1 MNPLAQRDSQPSSLP
16 GWLLEQAAARP
27 RAVALR
33 HKRLGVWQERSWD
46 ALRVEVGALAGAL
59 SERGF
64 RPGST
69 LTLLSNPRP
78 EAVLLALAAQ
88 WLGGGAAG
96 LDPRGETAAPDLLAG
111 TPGRDF
117 VFAEGLAE
125 VERVRRAG
133 LRPTF
138 LCYVDPRGLAADPA
152 PELLAYPALLA
163 SGGGRVP
170 ALLARPAAVAFVF
183 LRRGSDGAV
192 EEQGIAHADLLRQGL
207 ALVTGEGLTH
217 REEAFAARAFA
228 ASGQA
233 RYLLAPWLAA
243 GFCLNFPE
251 SLETRDID
259 RRELGPTLVAG
270 TVETWLRLANLVQER
285 LPAPG
290 TWLRR
295 CIDRGLDPHADGLS
309 RLLGHWLVRRP
320 LRDVLGFTRTRV
332 PLIVGEPLPETSAQ
346 FFATLG
352 IVVRNWTEA
361 AEWKAQARPP
371 RAAGPVEGAAP
382 AFERRSLSSAPDVQ
396 PV

>member
-88 WLGGGAAG
+88 WLGGVAAV

-138 LCYVDPRGLAADPA
+138 SMISKTR
-152 PELLAYPALLA
+152 
-163 SGGGRVP
+163 SRT
-170 ALLARPAAVAFVF
+170 
-183 LRRGSDGAV
+183 S
-192 EEQGIAHADLLRQGL
+192 
-207 ALVTGEGLTH
+207 
-217 REEAFAARAFA
+217 
-228 ASGQA
+228 
-233 RYLLAPWLAA
+233 AA
-243 GFCLNFPE
+243 GRPSRFRPKAMFC
-251 SLETRDID
+251 S
-259 RRELGPTLVAG
+259 
-270 TVETWLRLANLVQER
+270 TV
-285 LPAPG
+285 
-290 TWLRR
+290 R
-295 CIDRGLDPHADGLS
+295 CGKTA
-309 RLLGHWLVRRP
+309 
-320 LRDVLGFTRTRV
+320 
-332 PLIVGEPLPETSAQ
+332 
-346 FFATLG
+346 
-352 IVVRNWTEA
+352 
-361 AEWKAQARPP
+361 
-371 RAAGPVEGAAP
+371 
-382 AFERRSLSSAPDVQ
+382 
-396 PV
+396 